1 MLCWKI
7 DRTQFLESRCQKRP
21 QGRSNKRNH
30 LYLFLQQVER
40 RLRFSWDVYKLVCIG
55 KKIAF
60 TIEKAILLFVLLEY
74 ERNIKDCLVLVL
86 ALALI
91 AVEVTNTWVV
101 FVEEII
107 I

>member
-1 MLCWKI
+1 M
-7 DRTQFLESRCQKRP
+7 
-21 QGRSNKRNH
+21 
-30 LYLFLQQVER
+30 FLQQVER

-60 TIEKAILLFVLLEY
+60 TIEKAILLFVLLGY

-91 AVEVTNTWVV
+91 AVEVTNAQVV